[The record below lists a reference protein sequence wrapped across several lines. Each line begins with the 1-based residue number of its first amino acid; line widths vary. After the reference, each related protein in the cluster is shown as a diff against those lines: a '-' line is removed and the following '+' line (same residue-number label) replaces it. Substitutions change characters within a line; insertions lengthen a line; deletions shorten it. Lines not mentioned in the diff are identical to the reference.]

1 VKRFPFKILLVSILL
16 PPICYILT
24 LQVLE
29 NYFHKHE
36 ESQLNQILIQ
46 NDEALYEGRYTVK
59 EEINRNIEEYLSR
72 CFKYKLGVKIDILVK
87 TKDDRI
93 LYPSQFEM
101 DHKNFKETDGFS
113 EFQAENLNYVEVSV
127 ENYKILN
134 EGLTLLV
141 NVEIKYYGLLSS
153 SIIVFYVLIFVLIVQ
168 RFIKKGIRE
177 TERQEVKH
185 ETVIRGLTRRLRKT
199 ENGLKAV
206 KANQVDYLT
215 RIAGLKKEKTDLSKD
230 VDALLE
236 EIEKLEEGLD
246 TQKDLKEATE
256 YEVLE
261 LREELGRLKGKLQK
275 PKKKKKKVET
285 TGKRFKILYKNLVF
299 TERAIMGFLS
309 LTNEFQLKAEEI
321 IHRLNEDVSLVS
333 VKRRVFGKG
342 GKMNILE
349 VDFSYSGRIYF
360 QQDDQ
365 PNTKIVAIGTK
376 NTQDQDLAYLES
388 IR

>member
-1 VKRFPFKILLVSILL
+1 MKRFPLKILLVSILL

-29 NYFHKHE
+29 NYFHRHE

-72 CFKYKLGVKIDILVK
+72 CLKCKLGVKIDILVK

-101 DHKNFKETDGFS
+101 DHKNFQETDGFS
-113 EFQAENLNYVEVSV
+113 EFQAKNLNYVEVSV

-134 EGLTLLV
+134 DGLTLLV

-153 SIIVFYVLIFVLIVQ
+153 SIIIFYVLVFVLIVH

-206 KANQVDYLT
+206 KANQVDYST
-215 RIAGLKKEKTDLSKD
+215 KIAGLKKEKSSLSKD

-261 LREELGRLKGKLQK
+261 LREELDRLQGKLQQ
-275 PKKKKKKVET
+275 PKKKKKKVAT
-285 TGKRFKILYKNLVF
+285 TGKRFQVLYKNLVF
-299 TERAIMGFLS
+299 TERAIIGFLS
-309 LTNEFQLKAEEI
+309 LTSEFQLKAEEV
-321 IHRLNEDVSLVS
+321 IHRLNEDQSLVS
-333 VKRRVFGKG
+333 IKRRVFGKG

-349 VDFSYSGRIYF
+349 VDFSYSGRLYF
-360 QQDDQ
+360 QQDDR
-365 PNTKIVAIGTK
+365 PKTNIVAIGTK

>member
-1 VKRFPFKILLVSILL
+1 MKRFPLKILLVSILL

-29 NYFHKHE
+29 NYFHNHE

-72 CFKYKLGVKIDILVK
+72 CLKYKLGVKIDILVK

-101 DHKNFKETDGFS
+101 DHKNFQGTDGFS

-153 SIIVFYVLIFVLIVQ
+153 SVIVFYVLIFVLIVQ

-177 TERQEVKH
+177 TERQEAKH

-246 TQKDLKEATE
+246 TQKDVKEATE

-285 TGKRFKILYKNLVF
+285 TGKRFKALYKNLVF